1 MPTLLNAG
9 CKLRTI
15 PYAIIPGQC
24 LKAFM
29 LLAGEAPRLFRALRE
44 SDMAAVAFFHS
55 WCAKTLVR
63 FLVEAEQG
71 WLPAS
76 VRKEAMSIQGTDT
89 FKSDQNKLGRKA
101 ARVDH
106 PIHPLLGERWSPRAF
121 ATRPVER
128 AKLLSLF
135 EAARWAPSANN
146 RQPWHFVAGTSD
158 HPEEHALLVATLN
171 ERNRHWARYA
181 PVLILVVAQHAP
193 QPGREFASLY
203 DVGLA
208 VGNLTAQAVELGLVT
223 HQMGGFDVELA
234 RTTLGIP
241 EGYAPVVVIAL
252 GYPGSPEALPADLRE
267 RELAP
272 RSSRKPLEDFVFE
285 GRWQL
290 ALEEVG
296 A

>member
-1 MPTLLNAG
+1 
-9 CKLRTI
+9 
-15 PYAIIPGQC
+15 
-24 LKAFM
+24 
-29 LLAGEAPRLFRALRE
+29 
-44 SDMAAVAFFHS
+44 MAAVAFFHS

-89 FKSDQNKLGRKA
+89 FKSDQNKLRRKA

-146 RQPWHFVAGTSD
+146 RQPWRFVVGTSD
-158 HPEEHALLVATLN
+158 HPEDHALLVATLN
-171 ERNRHWARYA
+171 ERNRHWARSA
-181 PVLILVVAQHAP
+181 PVLILVAAQHAP
-193 QPGREFASLY
+193 PPGRALASLY

-223 HQMGGFDVELA
+223 HQMGGFDVEQA

-252 GYPGSPEALPADLRE
+252 GYPGSPDALPADLRE

-272 RSSRKPLEDFVFE
+272 RSRKPLEDFVFE
-285 GRWQL
+285 GHWQL
-290 ALEEVG
+290 ASERV
-296 A
+296 ASR